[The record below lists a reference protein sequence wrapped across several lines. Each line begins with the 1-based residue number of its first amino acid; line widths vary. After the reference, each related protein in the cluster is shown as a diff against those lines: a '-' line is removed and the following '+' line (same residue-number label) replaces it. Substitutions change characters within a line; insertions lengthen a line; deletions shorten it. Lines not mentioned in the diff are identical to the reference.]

1 MNACIY
7 ARTSRQE
14 KLHTTTKIEKQVAFC
29 MELARSLNLTV
40 QPEHVYT
47 DVELTGDLLPA
58 CWAND
63 GEPARPALAAM
74 IAAIEEQ
81 DIRYVIVR
89 RLEKLGTTSAVLC
102 SLLEFFNDTRVS
114 VVCDRETIRN
124 ADEPSAQFAWSILK
138 PRVVS
143 ETQAER
149 EQREL
154 ERARKREEIERLK
167 DKIAR
172 LEAELA
178 AR

>member
-14 KLHTTTKIEKQVAFC
+14 RRHTTTKIEKQVAFC

-63 GEPARPALAAM
+63 GEAARPALAAM

-81 DIRYVIVR
+81 HIRYVIVR

-102 SLLEFFNDTRVS
+102 SLLEFFNDARVN
-114 VVCDRETIRN
+114 VVCDGDTIN
-124 ADEPSAQFAWSILK
+124 DPNEPVSLFAWSIL
-138 PRVVS
+138 RSCVVS
-143 ETQAER
+143 ETQTDR
-149 EQREL
+149 DQREL
-154 ERARKREEIERLK
+154 ERARKREEIARLK